1 MILSFNIFNVPGFL
15 ILIDL
20 FVFILQEG
28 EAGQQMPDL
37 ERPVQAVSKAVAN
50 LARVGREMV
59 NTTDDTILKQDMPIA
74 ITKVENASNLL
85 EEASNLSKGDPYS
98 KVARTKLIEGSR
110 WILQGTSGVLLCFD
124 ESEVS
129 FKYRKC
135 SSYPS

>member
-1 MILSFNIFNVPGFL
+1 
-15 ILIDL
+15 
-20 FVFILQEG
+20 
-28 EAGQQMPDL
+28 MPDL
-37 ERPVQAVSKAVAN
+37 EKPVQAVSKAVAN

-98 KVARTKLIEGSR
+98 KIARTKLIEGSR

-129 FKYRKC
+129 IKVPLFFSSLKKC
-135 SSYPS
+135 GHKKECKSLSICHYVII

>member
-1 MILSFNIFNVPGFL
+1 
-15 ILIDL
+15 
-20 FVFILQEG
+20 
-28 EAGQQMPDL
+28 MPDL
-37 ERPVQAVSKAVAN
+37 EKPVQAVSKAVAN

-98 KVARTKLIEGSR
+98 KIARTKLIEGSR

-129 FKYRKC
+129 IKVPLIFLSLKKC
-135 SSYPS
+135 GHKKECKSLSICHYVII

>member
-1 MILSFNIFNVPGFL
+1 
-15 ILIDL
+15 
-20 FVFILQEG
+20 
-28 EAGQQMPDL
+28 MPDL
-37 ERPVQAVSKAVAN
+37 EKPVQAVSKAVAN

-98 KVARTKLIEGSR
+98 KIARTKLIEGSR

-129 FKYRKC
+129 INVPLIF
-135 SSYPS
+135 